1 MPDYKKKL
9 KKAITGNYAKKGI
22 DVNNFSN
29 FDMKND
35 TIIEGK
41 SIDYSIAQ
49 GKGTHNKN
57 MAGLSLHPGATSGR
71 SSGGRVFP
79 KERREVKST
88 STGNYKIQTVYNKEA
103 LKNSVTPTNFK
114 SKDEVVAEQMFKNKK

>member
-9 KKAITGNYAKKGI
+9 KKAITGNYAKQGI

-35 TIIEGK
+35 TIIQGK
-41 SIDYSIAQ
+41 SRNYGIAQ
-49 GKGTHNKN
+49 DKSMHNKN
-57 MAGLSLHPGATSGR
+57 MAGLSLHKGATSGR
-71 SSGGRVFP
+71 SSGSRAFP
-79 KERREVKST
+79 KEQRQVQSR

-103 LKNSVTPTNFK
+103 LKKSITPTNFK
-114 SKDEVVAEQMFKNKK
+114 SKDEVAAKKMFNK

>member
-9 KKAITGNYAKKGI
+9 KKAITGNYAKQGI

-35 TIIEGK
+35 TIIQGK
-41 SIDYSIAQ
+41 SKSYNIAAS
-49 GKGTHNKN
+49 KASHNKN
-57 MAGLSLHPGATSGR
+57 MAGLSLNNATSGR
-71 SSGGRVFP
+71 SSGSRAFP
-79 KERREVKST
+79 KEQRQVQSQ

-103 LKNSVTPTNFK
+103 LKKSVTPTNVK
-114 SKDEVVAEQMFKNKK
+114 SNAERVAEKMFKNKK

>member
-9 KKAITGNYAKKGI
+9 KKAITGNYAKQGI

-35 TIIEGK
+35 TIIQGK
-41 SIDYSIAQ
+41 SRDYSIAQ
-49 GKGTHNKN
+49 DKSIHNKN
-57 MAGLSLHPGATSGR
+57 MAGLSLNNATSGR
-71 SSGGRVFP
+71 SSGSRAFP
-79 KERREVKST
+79 KEQRQVQSR

-103 LKNSVTPTNFK
+103 LKKSITPTNFK
-114 SKDEVVAEQMFKNKK
+114 SNDERVAKQMFNK